1 MESLAVA
8 FLGVI
13 ALSSLVQA
21 GFLIGVA
28 IQGRRTARRVGELQE
43 RLERDIQP
51 SLASLNRVARNA
63 AEVSDIAVV
72 EARRIDV
79 MVAELTTRLEEV
91 SRITHKLLLRPLR
104 PVAEVAAL
112 LRGLRRGLD
121 VYHRLK
127 NFDGSPRHPR
137 RSRRR
142 RGDRHDDDEHLF
154 I

>member
-1 MESLAVA
+1 MDSLSVA

-21 GFLIGVA
+21 GFLIGLA
-28 IQGRRTARRVGELQE
+28 IQGRRLARRVGDLQE
-43 RLERDIQP
+43 RIERDVQP
-51 SLASLNRVARNA
+51 SLAHLSRVARNA
-63 AEVSDIAVV
+63 AEVSDIAVL

-79 MVAELTTRLEEV
+79 ALAEVTDRLQDF
-91 SRITHKLLLRPLR
+91 SRLAQRLLLRPLR
-104 PVAEVAAL
+104 PVAEVAAV

-127 NFDGSPRHPR
+127 HFDGAPRQPKR
-137 RSRRR
+137 PKR
-142 RGDRHDDDEHLF
+142 RGDDPPEDDEHLF